1 MRLSAPT
8 DAVLPRSSGV
18 EAETSGWGQTN
29 PDLGLAGGGARS
41 RQDLVAR
48 QPIASP
54 AVPPS
59 PAARAPHARWW
70 AQLPGL
76 SICLF
81 VVSSSLG
88 AHDQQH
94 PKGVGAEFP
103 SSECVRGILNGKPD
117 QKSSDQPSS
126 DYSPLAPPFLPP
138 PPDLHKK
145 GEENSG
151 WAPAAAHSA
160 PPGRSPPKLRSG
172 FLHEAQRT
180 APLPRSPPRARR
192 PGAPVAWPPAFQ
204 AP

>member
-1 MRLSAPT
+1 MQFCHAAPGSKQKLQ
-8 DAVLPRSSGV
+8 AGV
-18 EAETSGWGQTN
+18 KQTPTWASRGAERVPARTWWRGSPLRPPPYPHLLQPALLT
-29 PDLGLAGGGARS
+29 PAGGRNCQAC
-41 RQDLVAR
+41 LFV
-48 QPIASP
+48 
-54 AVPPS
+54 
-59 PAARAPHARWW
+59 
-70 AQLPGL
+70 
-76 SICLF
+76 CLF

-172 FLHEAQRT
+172 FLHEAKRT